1 MNLAAVDLN
10 LLVALHALLSERS
23 VTRAA
28 RRIGLSQPATSH
40 ALGRLRELLGDP
52 LLVRA
57 GGGMALTPRAEALAG
72 PTRAALDAASQVL
85 APRGAFDP
93 SAETRPLRLAGADF
107 TQVDIL
113 PRLCARLAEEAPG
126 VDVHVHPASEDLL
139 GLVQRGEVDVALGPV
154 RLTGLQ
160 QGLEEEPLFEE
171 RFVCV
176 VREGHPLTRGRLTLE
191 RFAAARHAMIA
202 PRGKAGGVVGELLAQ
217 HGKTR
222 RVAARVAHFLVA
234 PHVIA
239 ATDLVLTL
247 PERVARLYEEQLPLR
262 TLKLPFEVPGFTV
275 SMIWHERSKSDP
287 ALVWARGLLREV
299 ARPG

>member
-10 LLVALHALLSERS
+10 LLVALDALLSERS

-40 ALGRLRELLGDP
+40 ALGRLRDLLGDP
-52 LLVRA
+52 LLVRV
-57 GGGMALTPRAEALAG
+57 GGGMALTPRGEALAE
-72 PTRAALDAASQVL
+72 PTRAALDAASRVL

-93 SAETRPLRLAGADF
+93 AAETRPLRLAGADF

-126 VDVHVHPASEDLL
+126 IDVQVHPAPEDLL

-154 RLTGLQ
+154 RFSGLQ
-160 QGLEEEPLFEE
+160 PGLEEEPLFEE

-176 VREGHPLTRGRLTLE
+176 VRDGHPLTRGRLTLE

-202 PRGKAGGVVGELLAQ
+202 PRGKAGGVVDDLLAK

-234 PHVIA
+234 PHVVA

-287 ALVWARGLLREV
+287 ALRWARGLLREV